1 MKPWHRVILFN
12 DLWDSEEQ
20 YEKMWDKYQGLD
32 PALWYSSWAWLSVI
46 ENHLL
51 TVYALEMWEAKQE
64 KLLWLCILAQKVM
77 AFYSGIAA
85 SAFTL
90 FCYVRNLVLG
100 FNLQHRAMPPQ
111 QNVRKGSVKKTIPT
125 IQINSAHTTHY
136 LSKPLAL
143 YWFSSQPFSEM
154 IIRFFLSQCS
164 FVAPLSF
171 TDIHVFRKIVL
182 KLLIKIIQSHNRFFH
197 KPAYSICFQPYWLK
211 ELKNIRLFLHD
222 QHSIISAVVEEI

>member
-1 MKPWHRVILFN
+1 MVRQLLKDLSLSRTGEMQGICGGFWNHGTELSYLMTCEIQKSNMK
-12 DLWDSEEQ
+12 
-20 YEKMWDKYQGLD
+20 KMWDKYQGLD

-100 FNLQHRAMPPQ
+100 FNLHCQHRAMPPQ

-125 IQINSAHTTHY
+125 IQINSAHTAHY

-143 YWFSSQPFSEM
+143 YWFSSQPFSET
-154 IIRFFLSQCS
+154 IIRFFYLSVHLWHHWVSQTYMFS
-164 FVAPLSF
+164 E
-171 TDIHVFRKIVL
+171 R
-182 KLLIKIIQSHNRFFH
+182 
-197 KPAYSICFQPYWLK
+197 
-211 ELKNIRLFLHD
+211 
-222 QHSIISAVVEEI
+222 